1 MFGRSENCVKK
12 SVRKN
17 HRLKSYNN
25 GNVCVC
31 GGGGA
36 GWIKTIY
43 KFALEHLSISGDA
56 GM

>member
-25 GNVCVC
+25 GNVCVW
-31 GGGGA
+31 GGGVDGS
-36 GWIKTIY
+36 KLFRN
-43 KFALEHLSISGDA
+43 FALEHHSISGDA